1 MPRPRKP
8 AALKAG
14 KSESKQHLDARAL
27 IEDGLKGGTDL
38 VNTYVPDNLDDIA
51 KAYYKFILK
60 ELEAGGI
67 LANLDIPMLSQ
78 MAEALSM
85 MDRLKEFYDTEGMI
99 IYKTDRNGN
108 TFPVE
113 NPAINTYMKYQT
125 IFMKIATQFGLSPS
139 ARSNLAEMN
148 MAQQAE
154 DSDPLLRA
162 LNTFKEGAQ

>member
-8 AALKAG
+8 AVLKAG
-14 KSESKQHLDARAL
+14 KSESKEHLDARAL
-27 IEDGLKGGTDL
+27 VEDDLKGGTDL
-38 VNTYVPDNLDDIA
+38 VTTYIPDNLDDIA
-51 KAYYKFILK
+51 KAYYKFIVK
-60 ELEAGGI
+60 ELEAGNI

-108 TFPVE
+108 TFPIE

-148 MAQQAE
+148 MAKQAE
-154 DSDPLLRA
+154 ENDPLLKA
-162 LNTFKEGAQ
+162 LSVYQKGAQ